1 MSIYSFS
8 HSFTN
13 RLGSLSLVS
22 LLLLGALSGCSSQRQ
37 SDTSRSAPSKP
48 VTSQG
53 GGSNLNLNLKEQ
65 FFPLQSYRVGPYAAG
80 GTGFFGGFIDY
91 LNLINIRYP
100 FRGGTSAQKPA
111 PAMTLALFDGFTL
124 TKKEFWLLRLGDFGP
139 PEVVWALPVAS
150 PCWSDAI
157 PTP

>member
-1 MSIYSFS
+1 MVLLDSDRPCRPDPSAAVAS
-8 HSFTN
+8 PTAPAPSRE
-13 RLGSLSLVS
+13 RLVKIICLAVSSQTIARRLVS
-22 LLLLGALSGCSSQRQ
+22 
-37 SDTSRSAPSKP
+37 T
-48 VTSQG
+48 
-53 GGSNLNLNLKEQ
+53 
-65 FFPLQSYRVGPYAAG
+65 
-80 GTGFFGGFIDY
+80 
-91 LNLINIRYP
+91 YP